1 MKRKYNYLISF
12 NFLSGINNGFGQY
25 TIRRDKKIKLDD
37 INKIIDEINEKSFD
51 KKASIVILNII
62 KL

>member
-12 NFLSGINNGFGQY
+12 NFLSGINNGFGHY
-25 TIRRDKKIKLDD
+25 SVSRDKKIKRDD
-37 INKIIDEINEKSFD
+37 INKIIDEINEKSFN